1 MSDYKIKTEI
11 KNLQA
16 IGISE
21 EFATLIAGAKYGNLD
36 ITSGI
41 LNDLTEENQDIK
53 QLLEQEGFEQFVPID
68 TTGVAIIK
76 NMEEENKIEE
86 LSNDILEITDDK
98 N

>member
-36 ITSGI
+36 VTSGI
-41 LNDLTEENQDIK
+41 LNEFTEENQDIK
-53 QLLEQEGFEQFVPID
+53 QMIEQEGFQEFVPID
-68 TTGVAIIK
+68 TTGSIILK
-76 NMEEENKIEE
+76 NQDDENKIEE

>member
-1 MSDYKIKTEI
+1 MKTEI
-11 KNLQA
+11 KKLQA

-21 EFATLIAGAKYGNLD
+21 EFATLIAGAKYGNLEA
-36 ITSGI
+36 TSGV
-41 LNDLTEENQDIK
+41 LNQITEENQDVK
-53 QLLEQEGFEQFVPID
+53 QLLEEIGFQPFETMD
-68 TTGVAIIK
+68 TSGVATIK